1 MIDHVQRFSPLFACE
16 VGTTWIPK
24 MGMTL
29 KIAQGFGMVEGG
41 NVAGTKLK
49 RQLCDMCKAVTTP

>member
-1 MIDHVQRFSPLFACE
+1 MSTLPVMIDHVQRFSPLFACE
-16 VGTTWIPK
+16 VGTTWIPT

-41 NVAGTKLK
+41 KLAGTKLK
-49 RQLCDMCKAVTTP
+49 RQ